1 MPRAGLMDQNKI
13 ADAVHE
19 ISMMVLVLLDAVETL
34 LGTDAIP
41 RVFQMPEE
49 AGQMLSFSAFD
60 IDNRVKA
67 LRDALT

>member
-1 MPRAGLMDQNKI
+1 
-13 ADAVHE
+13 
-19 ISMMVLVLLDAVETL
+19 MMVLVLLDAVETL